1 MSERRRAGAMVIPKG
16 RPPADKALLQP
27 QSIVALD
34 HQTDSW
40 RVLRFVS
47 EFVEGFDALSEI
59 GTAVTCFG
67 SARIRRDQPIY
78 KRGMEV
84 GAALARRG
92 VAVITGGGPGLMEA
106 INRGCLEAGGL
117 SVGCNIELPNEQA
130 LNDYVEVGIEFR
142 HFFVRKM
149 MFVKYARG
157 FVIFPGGFG
166 TLDELFEAV
175 TLAQTGKI
183 DHFPIVLFGSD
194 YWSGLL
200 SWLQTSAL
208 SQGMVSRE
216 DMTLVRVT
224 DDPEEAAELATSAR
238 PEVEPAPYKADAQ

>member
-67 SARIRRDQPIY
+67 SARIRPEHPVY
-78 KRGMEV
+78 KHGMEV

-200 SWLQTSAL
+200 SWLKTSAL

-216 DMTLVRVT
+216 DMTLIQVT

-238 PEVEPAPYKADAQ
+238 PEVEPAPFKADAQ

>member
-1 MSERRRAGAMVIPKG
+1 MSERRRAGATVIPKG

-27 QSIVALD
+27 QSIVAVD

-47 EFVEGFDALSEI
+47 EFVEGFDVLSEI

-67 SARIRRDQPIY
+67 SARIPRDHPTYQLGI
-78 KRGMEV
+78 EV
-84 GAALARRG
+84 GAALASRG
-92 VAVITGGGPGLMEA
+92 VAVITGGGPGMMEA

-130 LNDYVEVGIEFR
+130 LNDFVEVGIEFR

-183 DHFPIVLFGSD
+183 DHFPIVLFGSE

-200 SWLQTSAL
+200 NWLKQNAL
-208 SQGMVSRE
+208 ANGMVSRE
-216 DMTLVRVT
+216 DLTLIQVT

-238 PEVEPAPYKADAQ
+238 PEVQTAPFKADAQ

>member
-84 GAALARRG
+84 GTALARRG

>member
-1 MSERRRAGAMVIPKG
+1 MRERRRAGALIVPKA
-16 RPPADKALLQP
+16 RPPADRALLQSP
-27 QSIVALD
+27 SALPD
-34 HQTDSW
+34 DRRNDAW

-47 EFVEGFDALSEI
+47 EFVEGFDVLADI

-67 SARIRRDQPIY
+67 SARVGRDDPLY
-78 KRGMEV
+78 GEGMEV

-106 INRGCLEAGGL
+106 INRGCMEAGGV
-117 SVGCNIELPNEQA
+117 SVGCNIELPDEQA
-130 LNDYVEVGIEFR
+130 LNDWVEIGIEFR
-142 HFFVRKM
+142 HFFVRKT
-149 MFVKYARG
+149 MFVKYACG

-183 DHFPIVLFGSD
+183 DHFPIVLFGRR

-200 SWLQTSAL
+200 DWLRVHAL
-208 SQGMVSRE
+208 AAGMVSEE
-216 DMTLVRVT
+216 DLALIQVT
-224 DDPEEAAELATSAR
+224 DDPEKAADLATSAR
-238 PEVEPAPYKADAQ
+238 PKGHPTIYKADAQ